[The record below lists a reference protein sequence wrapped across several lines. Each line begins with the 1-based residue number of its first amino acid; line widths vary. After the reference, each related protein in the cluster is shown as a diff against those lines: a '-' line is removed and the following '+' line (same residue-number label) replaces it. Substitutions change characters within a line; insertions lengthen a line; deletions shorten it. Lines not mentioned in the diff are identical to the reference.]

1 MSGVATAIAVT
12 GIGGALLSASA
23 QKGAAQEAT
32 AAQVQASKA
41 GIEEQRRQFDKI
53 QELLQP
59 FVGGGAEAFT
69 AQGAL
74 TGLQGPEAEQ
84 AAIDAIRA
92 GPEFGALV
100 ETGEEAILQN
110 AAATGGL
117 RGGNVQRSL
126 AQFRPQI
133 LSQLINQRFNRLA
146 GQAQLGQASAAGV
159 GSAALQTGRDV
170 RSSLAGIG
178 EAQAIGAATTGGI
191 DASFFGDIA
200 DTLGT
205 FAGSGA
211 FNKAPVTGPG
221 RGF

>member
-1 MSGVATAIAVT
+1 MALGWILPVAQLVL
-12 GIGGALLSASA
+12 GIGSSLLSSSA
-23 QKGAAQEAT
+23 QKGAAEQAT
-32 AAQVQASKA
+32 AAQVQASEA
-41 GIEEQRRQFDKI
+41 GIEESRRQFDKI

-59 FVGGGAEAFT
+59 FAAGGTEAFT

-84 AAIDAIRA
+84 AAIDAIQA

-100 ETGEEAILQN
+100 QTGEEAILQN

-133 LSQLINQRFNRLA
+133 LSSLINQRFSRLG

-170 RSSLAGIG
+170 RASLTNIG
-178 EAQAIGAATTGGI
+178 EAQAIGAATRGQI
-191 DASFFGDIA
+191 QANLFGDVA
-200 DTLGT
+200 ETFTT
-205 FAGSGA
+205 FAGA
-211 FNKAPVTGPG
+211 F
-221 RGF
+221 